1 MLLLLQ
7 SQIKNYKKK
16 LTGRRWS
23 KEEKISALRIFKRS
37 PTCYRLLRRLFHLP
51 SPSTLKSLLNKVP
64 FSVGVN
70 QPVFD
75 VLKQHIN
82 CQKPSDNYYILMWDE
97 MSLKKHLNYNSKTD
111 SIDGFQDHA
120 AQGRSPV
127 IAAYALVFMI
137 AGIRKRVKQPIAHY
151 FSSGFSTA
159 DRLVELIKEVIYF
172 YY

>member
-97 MSLKKHLNYNSKTD
+97 MSFIMLHDHPFLDSQRELLDIFYCIDILDEKNLKE
-111 SIDGFQDHA
+111 SIF
-120 AQGRSPV
+120 
-127 IAAYALVFMI
+127 
-137 AGIRKRVKQPIAHY
+137 
-151 FSSGFSTA
+151 
-159 DRLVELIKEVIYF
+159 
-172 YY
+172 